1 MFGLAT
7 TFLEIDGIRLHTFFL
22 LTFIIISGAGVICC
36 KAMDA
41 KTLTAY
47 RLSLDDLSDVSNI
60 EHSSINQYAPPMI
73 TMLKISIDTICTGLS
88 TNENPLSPWED
99 GETIGG
105 NI

>member
-1 MFGLAT
+1 MLGLAT
-7 TFLEIDGIRLHTFFL
+7 TFFEINENRLHTFFL
-22 LTFIIISGAGVICC
+22 LTFIIIYGAGVICC

-47 RLSLDDLSDVSNI
+47 SLPLDDLSDVSNI